1 MANFITEFN
10 KSYIDNMNL
19 LLKETTNFYKKRE
32 ECIKCQEHERL
43 KKCEECKGW
52 IYQKKSIIENTRL
65 LINHLIISEKTL
77 NQLFDKS
84 YDKKFEIR
92 QVQKEL
98 LKELDEYLEPNSK
111 GFIDKHKNLID
122 EVNTNLLKIYTSRG
136 KDFNQIKIKGLF
148 LDKNDFNEII
158 ENLKLFKDEII
169 GENSFLSMPKKERY
183 DCFCVLKKNNLINKE
198 TFESYNKILNK
209 KIAEIDLINRT
220 YILLVRLRY
229 ILFDGLNEEIIFSL
243 GFIEDRSLF
252 DESNF
257 SRKLVDYR
265 TDLYK
270 AILSE
275 IPERLKDIFVISN
288 DFITSND
295 SIQNIYLYL
304 KLNLLIKIHQE
315 MVTDINLNLNLKMS
329 QDLQNYYDKI
339 FAISTESYVFNPDI
353 IPRDYSNLEIFS
365 NLLELKEKDI
375 AKILGITPTKFS
387 RQKNQKRNID
397 ILWADK
403 MFIFYSELE
412 DYLTNKITIPKIGG
426 VIKRNVVNIDL
437 NHSKVI
443 LAQFEQQ
450 HKKKFNKLQEMKN
463 NITWDSYSDKHLFK
477 LIEALSTYRTKLK
490 KEDVEAIQQ
499 LLKIKDGLYNEVRHL
514 EK

>member
-1 MANFITEFN
+1 MANVITEIN
-10 KSYIDNMNL
+10 KSYIDNMKL
-19 LLKETTNFYKKRE
+19 ILKKTTNFYKKRE
-32 ECIKCQEHERL
+32 ECIKCQEHERF

-52 IYQKKSIIENTRL
+52 IYQKKSIVRNTRL
-65 LINHLIISEKTL
+65 LISHLIISDKTL

-84 YDKKFEIR
+84 YDKKFEIK

-98 LKELDEYLEPNSK
+98 LKEIDEYLEPNSK
-111 GFIDKHKNLID
+111 EFIDKHKNLID

-169 GENSFLSMPKKERY
+169 GENSFLSMSKAERCK
-183 DCFCVLKKNNLINKE
+183 CFCVLEKNNLITKE

-220 YILLVRLRY
+220 YILLVKLRY
-229 ILFDGLNEEIIFSL
+229 ILFDGLNEEVIFSL

-257 SRKLVDYR
+257 LRKLVDYR

-288 DFITSND
+288 DFVTSND

-304 KLNLLIKIHQE
+304 KSNLLIKIHQE
-315 MVTDINLNLNLKMS
+315 MVTDINLNLKMS
-329 QDLQNYYDKI
+329 QDFQNYCDKI
-339 FAISTESYVFNPDI
+339 FTISKESYVFNPDI

-375 AKILGITPTKFS
+375 AKIFDITPTKFS

-426 VIKRNVVNIDL
+426 VIKRNVVEIDL
-437 NHSKVI
+437 NHPAVI
-443 LAQFEQQ
+443 LTQLKQ
-450 HKKKFNKLQEMKN
+450 HYIKKSNNLKEMKKD
-463 NITWDSYSDKHLFK
+463 ITWDSHPYKY
-477 LIEALSTYRTKLK
+477 LIEHIEFLSNHITKLK

-499 LLKIKDGLYNEVRHL
+499 LLKFK
-514 EK
+514 